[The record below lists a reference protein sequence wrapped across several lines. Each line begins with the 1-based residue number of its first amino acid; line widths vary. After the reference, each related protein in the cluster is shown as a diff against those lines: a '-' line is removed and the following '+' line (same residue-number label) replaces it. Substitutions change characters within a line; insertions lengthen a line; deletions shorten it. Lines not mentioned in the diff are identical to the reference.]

1 MNREKEFETVIQ
13 FEFKELKMLTQALTH
28 SSYANEKH
36 MKKLSDNERLE
47 FLGDAVLE
55 IITSEFLYQQYPD
68 LSEGELTKKRA
79 SIVCE
84 PTLALCAQQ
93 IQLGEFLYLG
103 KGEEN
108 TGGRE
113 RKSLLSDAFEAVIG
127 AIYLDSGF
135 LKAKEFVVNNVLT
148 NIEEK
153 QLFHDSKTVLQEV
166 VQAKD
171 GCALEYAL
179 AETDGPDHARTYT
192 IEAKIN
198 GIVFGVGYGTTKKM
212 AEQKAAYEAILKL
225 KQEGSQTCI

>member
-1 MNREKEFETVIQ
+1 MNREKEFESLIQ
-13 FEFKELKMLTQALTH
+13 CEFKDIKMLTQALTH

-55 IITSEFLYQQYPD
+55 IITSEFLYQQFPE

-93 IQLGEFLYLG
+93 IHLGDFLYLG

-113 RKSLLSDAFEAVIG
+113 RKSLLSDAFEAIIG
-127 AIYLDSGF
+127 AIYLDNGF
-135 LKAKEFVVNNVLT
+135 KMAKEFVVNKVLMD
-148 NIEEK
+148 IDQK
-153 QLFHDSKTVLQEV
+153 QLFHDSKTLLQEM
-166 VQAKD
+166 VQAKE
-171 GCALEYAL
+171 GCTLEYEL

-198 GIVFGVGYGTTKKM
+198 GVVFGVGLGTTKKT
-212 AEQKAAYEAILKL
+212 AEQKAAYESILKL
-225 KQEGSQTCI
+225 KQEGSHTCI

>member
-1 MNREKEFETVIQ
+1 MNREKEFESLIQ
-13 FEFKELKMLTQALTH
+13 CEFKDIKMLTQALTH

-55 IITSEFLYQQYPD
+55 IITSEFLYQQFPE

-93 IQLGEFLYLG
+93 IHLGDFLYLG

-113 RKSLLSDAFEAVIG
+113 SLFYQML
-127 AIYLDSGF
+127 LR
-135 LKAKEFVVNNVLT
+135 
-148 NIEEK
+148 
-153 QLFHDSKTVLQEV
+153 Q
-166 VQAKD
+166 
-171 GCALEYAL
+171 
-179 AETDGPDHARTYT
+179 
-192 IEAKIN
+192 
-198 GIVFGVGYGTTKKM
+198 
-212 AEQKAAYEAILKL
+212 
-225 KQEGSQTCI
+225 

>member
-1 MNREKEFETVIQ
+1 MNREKEFETMIQ
-13 FEFKELKMLTQALTH
+13 CEFKEKKMLTQSLTH

-55 IITSEFLYQQYPD
+55 IITSEFLYKQYPD

-135 LKAKEFVVNNVLT
+135 PKAKEFVMNNVLL
-148 NIEEK
+148 NMEK
-153 QLFHDSKTVLQEV
+153 KHLFHDSKTVLQEM
-166 VQAKD
+166 VQAKE
-171 GCALEYAL
+171 GCTLEYEL

-192 IEAKIN
+192 IEAKLN
-198 GIVFGVGYGTTKKM
+198 GIVFGIGHGSTKKT
-212 AEQKAAYEAILKL
+212 AEQKAAYETIQKL
-225 KQEGSQTCI
+225 KQEGSHTCI

>member
-1 MNREKEFETVIQ
+1 MSREQEFEIVIQ
-13 FEFKELKMLTQALTH
+13 CEFKEKKMLTQALTH

-55 IITSEFLYQQYPD
+55 IITSEFLYKQYPD

-84 PTLALCAQQ
+84 PTLALCAQE
-93 IQLGEFLYLG
+93 IQLGDFLYLG

-135 LKAKEFVVNNVLT
+135 PKAKEFVKNNVLLD
-148 NIEEK
+148 IEKK
-153 QLFHDSKTVLQEV
+153 QLFHDSKTVLQEMI
-166 VQAKD
+166 QAKE
-171 GCALEYAL
+171 GCTLEYAL

-198 GIVFGVGYGTTKKM
+198 GVVFGLGHGTTKKT
-212 AEQKAAYEAILKL
+212 AEQKAAYETILKL
-225 KQEGSQTCI
+225 KQEGSHTCI